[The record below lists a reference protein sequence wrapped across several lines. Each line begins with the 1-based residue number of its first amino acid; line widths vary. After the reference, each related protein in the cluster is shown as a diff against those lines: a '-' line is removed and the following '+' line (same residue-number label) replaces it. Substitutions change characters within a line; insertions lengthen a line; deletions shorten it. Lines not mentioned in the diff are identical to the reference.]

1 MIDTGS
7 TKSVIREELVPTQF
21 RQKLVKPVKVSQFD
35 TRTIYLTHCLN
46 NIPIRIERQQ
56 FTLPLTFISP
66 VGSYKFILGLNF
78 IKSLQGF
85 LYTPPDITFF
95 KKGITTTDQSNLIEA
110 YNSIS
115 IEESSHKEEI
125 LDEQNS
131 IDYDDTIFELEYP
144 TIGELPT
151 LEIIQ
156 LERPKSLEELLQ
168 LAEQTRIIGEDPQ
181 LHWNKNK
188 ILAKLDII
196 NPDLTIKT
204 ADMASNLVDKQEFEQ
219 QIKELLNLKVIRPS
233 KSRHRSAAFIVR
245 KHSEVKRGKAR
256 IVYNYRRLNDN
267 TYEDSYKLPNKDEL
281 INKIQES
288 KYFSK
293 FDCKSGF
300 WQIKLAE
307 ESIDWTAFTCPEGH
321 FEWLVMPFGL
331 KNAPSI
337 FQRKMDQIFKKYDS
351 FCSVY
356 VDDILIHS
364 KNKNEHRKHLEIILQ
379 EFINNGII
387 ISKNKIDLEK
397 QDIEFLGIYIKSG
410 TIQLQEHIA
419 KKVLEFPDKLEDKK
433 QLQAFL
439 GLLNYARSFIPDL
452 GRKIAVLHS
461 KTSKTGQ
468 KYFNTED
475 IKLVQQIK
483 QEITKLTPLVL
494 PLDNNYKIVETDA
507 SALGWAGILY
517 QKKYKESSKSDE
529 QICRYS
535 SGKFND
541 IQSKLPATDLEILG
555 IINSLEA
562 FSLFLHNEIFTIR
575 TDCQNVVSHYN
586 KITTNKQAA
595 RRWVNFVDSITGNG
609 FKPQFEHIKGADNT
623 LADILSRLI
632 H

>member
-1 MIDTGS
+1 MLTESESESDYISNSDSELDENICMLEEQEEFKYVKYGWPQNCSKCQKLVAEKYYTTKTIFCKTCYNNRTLEINSVEEEEINIENVSPETQKNSSLITINCELELSKENRIQTVAMIDTGS

-219 QIKELLNLKVIRPS
+219 QIKQLLNLKVIRPS
-233 KSRHRSAAFIVR
+233 KSRHRSATFIVR

-307 ESIDWTAFTCPEGH
+307 ESID
-321 FEWLVMPFGL
+321 
-331 KNAPSI
+331 
-337 FQRKMDQIFKKYDS
+337 
-351 FCSVY
+351 
-356 VDDILIHS
+356 
-364 KNKNEHRKHLEIILQ
+364 
-379 EFINNGII
+379 
-387 ISKNKIDLEK
+387 
-397 QDIEFLGIYIKSG
+397 
-410 TIQLQEHIA
+410 
-419 KKVLEFPDKLEDKK
+419 
-433 QLQAFL
+433 
-439 GLLNYARSFIPDL
+439 
-452 GRKIAVLHS
+452 
-461 KTSKTGQ
+461 
-468 KYFNTED
+468 
-475 IKLVQQIK
+475 
-483 QEITKLTPLVL
+483 
-494 PLDNNYKIVETDA
+494 
-507 SALGWAGILY
+507 
-517 QKKYKESSKSDE
+517 
-529 QICRYS
+529 
-535 SGKFND
+535 
-541 IQSKLPATDLEILG
+541 
-555 IINSLEA
+555 
-562 FSLFLHNEIFTIR
+562 
-575 TDCQNVVSHYN
+575 
-586 KITTNKQAA
+586 
-595 RRWVNFVDSITGNG
+595 
-609 FKPQFEHIKGADNT
+609 
-623 LADILSRLI
+623 
-632 H
+632 